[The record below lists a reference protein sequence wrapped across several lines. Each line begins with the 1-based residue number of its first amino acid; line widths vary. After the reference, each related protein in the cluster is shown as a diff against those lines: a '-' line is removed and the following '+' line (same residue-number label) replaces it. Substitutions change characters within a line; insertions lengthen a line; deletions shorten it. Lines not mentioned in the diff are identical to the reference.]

1 MGTEDDFK
9 KAAEAVRGG
18 NVKAKK
24 VSDELKLEMYALYKQ
39 ATDGDCNTDKPGML
53 NFVEKS
59 KWKAWNELVGMSKK
73 DAMKKYIRRYEKL
86 NE

>member
-24 VSDELKLEMYALYKQ
+24 VDDELKLEMYALYKQ

-53 NFVEKS
+53 NFVEKA
-59 KWKAWNELVGMSKK
+59 KWKAWHELVGMSKK